1 MHLID
6 PKTCYISMTQ
16 KRSFFPFLSHLLI
29 LGQKM
34 KGSTTQS
41 LKPETYFKDT
51 DRKVDF
57 MMIQDDDVKQSY
69 CHVLVR

>member
-1 MHLID
+1 
-6 PKTCYISMTQ
+6 
-16 KRSFFPFLSHLLI
+16 
-29 LGQKM
+29 M

-69 CHVLVR
+69 CHVLVGLEEISIRKTWVLSQMSFHNIMEQCF